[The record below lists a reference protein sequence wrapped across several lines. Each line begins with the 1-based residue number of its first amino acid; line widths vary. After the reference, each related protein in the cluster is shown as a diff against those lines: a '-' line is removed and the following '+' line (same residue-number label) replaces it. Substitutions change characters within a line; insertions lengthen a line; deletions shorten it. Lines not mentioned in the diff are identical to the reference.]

1 MINCL
6 FVYSLKSRVST
17 GLLFC
22 VKMYYIENLEDVY
35 ENFRIVNV

>member
-1 MINCL
+1 MKKPRGN
-6 FVYSLKSRVST
+6 T
-17 GLLFC
+17 GLLFF